1 MRLHL
6 CVKPFLYF
14 RNHLDDIGE
23 IFVTLDSHHKKH
35 IAHAAFWSD
44 KEDGCGTPP
53 EPFTTISY
61 QDLVAK
67 KWFPKDLSLMVAV
80 LLSLLYACISMYYVI

>member
-1 MRLHL
+1 M
-6 CVKPFLYF
+6 
-14 RNHLDDIGE
+14 
-23 IFVTLDSHHKKH
+23 TLDSHHKKH

-44 KEDGCGTPP
+44 QEDGRGTPP

-61 QDLVAK
+61 QDLMAK

-80 LLSLLYACISMYYVI
+80 LLSLLYACIILFKCMYVLVCVCEF